1 MVKIIYWYEHR
12 SKRKKM
18 ILKKFL
24 TLMNNAVYGK
34 TMENV
39 RKHGDNK
46 VATKKEEEATWW
58 QKEVILQSFS

>member
-1 MVKIIYWYEHR
+1 
-12 SKRKKM
+12 M
-18 ILKKFL
+18 ILKNFL

-46 VATKKEEEATWW
+46 VATKKEEETTWW
-58 QKEVILQSFS
+58 QKQVILQSFS

>member
-1 MVKIIYWYEHR
+1 
-12 SKRKKM
+12 
-18 ILKKFL
+18 
-24 TLMNNAVYGK
+24 MNNAVYGK

-58 QKEVILQSFS
+58 QKQVILQSFS